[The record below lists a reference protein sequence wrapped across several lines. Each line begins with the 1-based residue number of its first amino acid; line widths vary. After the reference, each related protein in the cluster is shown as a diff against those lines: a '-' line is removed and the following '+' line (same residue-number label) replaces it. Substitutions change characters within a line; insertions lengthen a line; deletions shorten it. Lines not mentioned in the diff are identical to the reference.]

1 MVRKKSKPVRGRQH
15 PEDRLRPKTVAG
27 AKPSKR
33 ANNLWKY
40 FRNSTNGVTHTM
52 HIGGGSYQ
60 PLLFMKN
67 VKKRDF
73 VASPT
78 MIAEMEAFYQQYG
91 PDGFTGRAQ
100 RYDFV

>member
-15 PEDRLRPKTVAG
+15 PEDRLRPKTVAR

-33 ANNLWKY
+33 ANTLWKY

-52 HIGGGSYQ
+52 HIGGESFQ

-67 VKKRDF
+67 VKKKEF
-73 VASPT
+73 VANPT
-78 MIAEMEAFYQQYG
+78 MISDLEIVC
-91 PDGFTGRAQ
+91 Q
-100 RYDFV
+100 RLLEPAVE